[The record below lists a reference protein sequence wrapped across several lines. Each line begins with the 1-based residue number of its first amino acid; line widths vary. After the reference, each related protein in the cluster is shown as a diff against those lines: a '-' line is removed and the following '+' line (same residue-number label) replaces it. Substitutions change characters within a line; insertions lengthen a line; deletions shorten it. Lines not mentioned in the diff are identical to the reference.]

1 MLILETGGPV
11 FTYIMRRVLALI
23 PLLLAV
29 SVIIFAL
36 VRITPADP
44 IAALTKGRAIS
55 SETRQA
61 LTEEF
66 YLDRSLPEQYLIW
79 IGRVLRGDFS
89 SSYQHRQ
96 PVLSL
101 LRSRLPTTLQLVLMS
116 SVLAVV
122 LSIGIGVIS
131 AVKKHSA
138 LDRLL
143 SGFLVICASAP
154 SFLLA
159 MVLMLVFALK
169 LKWFPSFG
177 VGRSF
182 SENLYYLAVPSLAL
196 SLNMIALIGRIT
208 RSQLISELQSNYRI
222 AETAKGTPFAR
233 IVLRHCL
240 KNTLI
245 PVITIAGMQFG
256 GMIVG
261 AVLVE
266 NVFALGGVG
275 ALLIDGIK
283 AADYPVVQGIT
294 LLLVALFMLINLL
307 VDIIYAALDPRIR
320 AARNW
325 TAAFGGGGA

>member
-1 MLILETGGPV
+1 LVVSILIFL
-11 FTYIMRRVLALI
+11 
-23 PLLLAV
+23 
-29 SVIIFAL
+29 L

-44 IAALTKGRAIS
+44 IAALTKGRNIS
-55 SETRQA
+55 AETRRA
-61 LTEEF
+61 LTAEF
-66 YLDRSLPEQYLIW
+66 YLDKPLAEQYFIW
-79 IGRVLRGDFS
+79 IRNALRGDFS

-96 PVLSL
+96 PVLTL
-101 LRSRLPTTLQLVLMS
+101 LSTRLPTTLQLVFMS
-116 SVLAVV
+116 SVLALI
-122 LSIGIGVIS
+122 LSIGIGIVC
-131 AVKKHSA
+131 AVWKHSA

-159 MVLMLVFALK
+159 IVLMLIFALK

-177 VGRSF
+177 VGHSF

-208 RSQLISELQSNYRI
+208 RSQLIAELQSNYRI

-233 IVLRHCL
+233 IVMRHCL
-240 KNTLI
+240 KNTLV
-245 PVITIAGMQFG
+245 PVITIGGMQFG

-283 AADYPVVQGIT
+283 AADYPVVQSIT
-294 LLLVALFMLINLL
+294 LMLVALFMLINLL

-325 TAAFGGGGA
+325 TAGLGLNGGGG